1 MRNWHVYHGIAICPT
16 QPATMAT
23 KATTNQETAIA
34 SEHLLRLLARLSPQR
49 DRAWQEYASLRKKL
63 VMFFEPHAE
72 AEEMAEDVLDRIAQK
87 EDSYEIINVVEFAFG
102 VARNL
107 RKEMYRR
114 DAARVPVT
122 DDSSFPVE
130 QSGPE
135 SGWIAGIDSEK
146 KRRYFSICMQQLS
159 AEERR
164 LVLEYFPD
172 DEQPPDERRQK
183 LAEELKI
190 SPGALRTRM
199 TRLRERLEHCC
210 GRCLSGKHQSGRH
223 QGWEQ

>member
-1 MRNWHVYHGIAICPT
+1 MG
-16 QPATMAT
+16 T
-23 KATTNQETAIA
+23 KAVTNQATPPDR
-34 SEHLLRLLARLSPQR
+34 EHLLRLLARLSPQR
-49 DRAWQEYASLRKKL
+49 ERAWQEYASLRKKL

-72 AEEMAEDVLDRIAQK
+72 AEELAEDVLDRIARK
-87 EDSYEIINVVEFAFG
+87 EDSYQIINVAEFAFG

-114 DAARVPVT
+114 DSARVSAT
-122 DDSSFPVE
+122 DDGSFPVE

-135 SGWIAGIDSEK
+135 SGLIASIDSEK
-146 KRRYFSICMQQLS
+146 KKRCFFICMQQLS

-164 LVLEYFPD
+164 LILEYFPD
-172 DEQPPDERRQK
+172 DEEPPDERRQK
-183 LAEELKI
+183 LAAELKI
-190 SPGALRTRM
+190 SSGALRTRM

-210 GRCLSGKHQSGRH
+210 GRCISRKRQSVH